1 MAQYKIKFTDT
12 GENYK
17 IIMRNQK
24 NTSNGIIST
33 IPLSVVDQDGT
44 AVSLAGLTTSMKIYI
59 GIEGALKV
67 DGGTLEAV
75 GAATLGTV
83 LYRIPDG
90 EYSAAGVYSIQI
102 YCADHATPA
111 TATDALTADG
121 CTLDVRTTM
130 TVIA

>member
-12 GENYK
+12 GEQYQT
-17 IIMRNQK
+17 IMRNQK
-24 NTSNGIIST
+24 NSSTGNIST
-33 IPLSVVDQDGT
+33 IRLSVVDQDDA

-67 DGGTLEAV
+67 DGGSLALV
-75 GAATLGTV
+75 GASSLGTL
-83 LYRIPDG
+83 LYKLAGDSF
-90 EYSAAGVYSIQI
+90 SAAGVYSVQI

-111 TATDALTADG
+111 SATDALTADG

-130 TVIA
+130 TIIT